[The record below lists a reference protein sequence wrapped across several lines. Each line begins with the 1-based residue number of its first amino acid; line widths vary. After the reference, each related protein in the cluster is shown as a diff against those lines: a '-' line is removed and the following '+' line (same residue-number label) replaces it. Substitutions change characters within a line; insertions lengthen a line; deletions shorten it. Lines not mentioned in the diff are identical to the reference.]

1 MEQTTAT
8 QPEEKQAAPKA
19 EASCPHCG
27 EPAEKDQLVCLRCG
41 GRIALDYRRP
51 PGWKLPTAIVAGV
64 ALIAAV
70 AFGWALRE
78 ITDDAKSEVASAP
91 AGKPVAPKKVAAK
104 PAPQPKPTAA
114 PKHPSKAQAAA
125 KKRKAAAAAARK
137 RRAAA
142 AARKHKAR
150 PAPAPASNV
159 NLPGT
164 WPTGKNAY
172 TVILSSTDNPASA
185 KQEARQ
191 ARQAGVQAGYLRS
204 NDYPS
209 LQKGFWYVYGGVYP
223 SRGKAEKAAAKF
235 GRGYP
240 GAYVQRVDGDKAG
253 RKKKKR

>member
-8 QPEEKQAAPKA
+8 QPEQEPRAAKP

-78 ITDDAKSEVASAP
+78 ITDDAKTEVAKAP
-91 AGKPVAPKKVAAK
+91 AAK
-104 PAPQPKPTAA
+104 PVPPPGPTAA
-114 PKHPSKAQAAA
+114 ERAAQRRDQARHQAADRRQAAA
-125 KKRKAAAAAARK
+125 DRKSTSKTK

-142 AARKHKAR
+142 RKSPAR
-150 PAPAPASNV
+150 PSPAGAV
-159 NLPGT
+159 DVAGT
-164 WPTGKNAY
+164 WPTGKNGF
-172 TVILSSTDNPASA
+172 TVILGSTDNPGSA
-185 KQEARQ
+185 KDTTRQ
-191 ARQAGVQAGYLRS
+191 ARQAGVRAGYLRS

-209 LQKGFWYVYGGVYP
+209 LQKGFWYVYGGVYKT
-223 SRGKAEKAAAKF
+223 RGKAEKAAARF

-240 GAYVQRVDGDKAG
+240 GAYVQWVDGAKAG
-253 RKKKKR
+253 RKKKR